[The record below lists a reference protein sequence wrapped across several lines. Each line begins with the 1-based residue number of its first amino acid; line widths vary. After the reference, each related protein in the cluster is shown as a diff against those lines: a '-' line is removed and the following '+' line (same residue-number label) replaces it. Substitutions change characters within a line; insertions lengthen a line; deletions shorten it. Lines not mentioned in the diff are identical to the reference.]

1 MKLVLTNF
9 SMKHPRFVVGLTL
22 LAVLVLGTQFPRVR
36 FDTDPENMLDADE
49 KVRLEH
55 HRIKELFSLYDFV
68 IVGVVNE
75 DNEHG
80 VFNPGTLSRIH
91 TLTRQLASLSRSP
104 EGLPQVREAGEAGGK
119 RVIDLSPA
127 GMIPTLMNVAFRHDP
142 NRLFTAEGD
151 SAIIAREII
160 APSVVD
166 NLRQAEFGSL
176 KIEYLMETPPVSQAE
191 CDRIREDAMSNPL
204 YRDTLVSSDGAAVAL
219 YIPIKEKTFSYTVAN
234 LARELTKDW
243 PAEDAVHITGLPVA
257 EDTFGVQM
265 LVQMATSAP
274 LAGIMI
280 FILLLIFFR
289 RVSLIIAP
297 MLLAGVTIVCTMG
310 LLIGAGFPVHIMSSM
325 IAIFLM
331 PIAVADSVHILSE
344 YHDVAHRFDSK
355 QDAIRHVVGHLF
367 MPMLYTSTTTFAGFA
382 SLLTTPIPPVRIFG
396 GFVAFGV
403 AAAWLLTMT
412 FVPAYIMLFT
422 SNKMLE
428 APSDGAGGH
437 PSPMMNTLL
446 NKLGNVS
453 YLHWR
458 LVLAA
463 VVAVAAFSIVGITK
477 INVNDN
483 PVKWFTPDHE
493 IRVADRVMND
503 HFGGTYTAYLT
514 LAPVTAEDVTCHEKA
529 ALIRQRVVKHFGA
542 KMPAETAVF
551 KERFDALS
559 QRLCNM
565 ETCDPNLCFLE
576 LNKLASELDA
586 AGPRRWQ
593 RLGDTINYLDPEGLT
608 MTSLRERLLRDGQPE
623 ALVETL
629 LADAKLRDPLTGE
642 ALMNQAI
649 AVCDDYS
656 SDSFGRFMQSLE
668 TDISAPLFK
677 QPEVLAY
684 VEDLQAALAAIPVV
698 GKTSSAVDALKKAAF
713 ELRYIDPAAYPESER
728 DKIAARNEANF
739 SIPAS
744 AAAVGQVYTQ
754 LEGTKKKDSL
764 FHLVTR
770 DYRQVNIWVQLK
782 SGDNRDMEDVLTR
795 VDRFIT
801 ANPPP
806 VKTHVSWGGLTYIN
820 VEWQKKM
827 VGGMGL
833 ALASSAVIVFVMMLL
848 LFRSPVYGLL
858 SMVPLTVTIA
868 FIYGLIGWF
877 GKDYDMPVAVLSSLT
892 LGLSVDFAIHF
903 LERTRELYKTTG
915 DWRRTVT
922 DMFNEPAAAITRNAV
937 TVALGFL
944 PLLLAPLVPYRTV
957 GFFLAAIMA
966 VSWFATLMILPALI
980 TLFAKFTLKQE
991 E

>member
-9 SMKHPRFVVGLTL
+9 SIKHPRLIVGLTL
-22 LAVLVLGTQFPRVR
+22 LAVILLGTQFPRVR

-49 KVRLEH
+49 PVRLEH

-91 TLTRQLASLSRSP
+91 TLTQQLASLSRSP
-104 EGLPQVREAGEAGGK
+104 EGLPRVRSADEATGL
-119 RVIDLSPA
+119 RVIDLSPE
-127 GMIPTLMNVAFRHDP
+127 GTIPTLMNIAFRHNP
-142 NRLFTAEGD
+142 NRLFTAEGE
-151 SAIIAREII
+151 SAVIAREII

-176 KIEYLMETPPVSQAE
+176 KLEYLMETPPASQAE

-204 YRDTLVSSDGAAVAL
+204 YRDTLVSADSKAIAL

-243 PAEDAVHITGLPVA
+243 PAEDEVHITGLPVA

-274 LAGIMI
+274 MAGVMI
-280 FILLLIFFR
+280 FLLLLLFFR
-289 RVSLIIAP
+289 RISLIIAP
-297 MLLAGVTIVCTMG
+297 MLLAGGTIVCTMG

-355 QDAIRHVVGHLF
+355 QEAIRHVIGHLF

-403 AAAWLLTMT
+403 ATAWLLTMT

-428 APSDGAGGH
+428 STSDDTGGH
-437 PSPMMNTLL
+437 PSPIMNGLL
-446 NKLGNVS
+446 NRLGDFS
-453 YLHWR
+453 FLHWR
-458 LVLAA
+458 LVLAI
-463 VVAVAAFSIVGITK
+463 VVAVAAFSVVGITK
-477 INVNDN
+477 IRVNDN

-493 IRVADRVMND
+493 IRVADRVMNA

-514 LAPVTAEDVTCHEKA
+514 LAPTQAEDFTCHEKA
-529 ALIRQRVVKHFGA
+529 AIIRKRVVDHFSA
-542 KMPAETAVF
+542 KLPAETAIF
-551 KERFDALS
+551 KEGFDALS

-565 ETCDPNLCFLE
+565 ETCDPSLCFLE
-576 LNKLASELDA
+576 LNKLAKELDA
-586 AGPRRWQ
+586 AGPQRWQ
-593 RLGDTINYLDPEGLT
+593 KLADEINYLDPEGLT
-608 MTSLRERLLRDGQPE
+608 MASMRERLLAANQPE
-623 ALVETL
+623 ALVKTL
-629 LADAKLRDPLTGE
+629 LADAKLREPLTGVP
-642 ALMNQAI
+642 LMNQAI

-656 SDSFGRFMQSLE
+656 ADSFGRFMQSLE
-668 TDISAPLFK
+668 TEMSAPLFK
-677 QPEVLAY
+677 QPAALAY
-684 VEDLQAALAAIPVV
+684 VETLQKALMDIPVV
-698 GKTSSAVDALKKAAF
+698 GKTSSAVDALKKASY
-713 ELRYIDPAAYPESER
+713 ELQYVDPATYPESER
-728 DKIAARNEANF
+728 EKITAQNDEKF

-782 SGDNRDMEDVLTR
+782 SGDNRDMENVLER
-795 VDRFIT
+795 VDTFIA

-806 VKTHVSWGGLTYIN
+806 AKMHATWGGLTYIN

-833 ALASSAVIVFVMMLL
+833 ALGSSAAIVFLMMLV

-892 LGLSVDFAIHF
+892 LGLSVDFSIHF
-903 LERTRELYKTTG
+903 LERTRELYRSTG

-922 DMFNEPAAAITRNAV
+922 AMFNEPAAAITRNAV

-957 GFFLAAIMA
+957 GFFLATIMG

-980 TLFAKFTLKQE
+980 TLFAKFTLKKE
-991 E
+991 K